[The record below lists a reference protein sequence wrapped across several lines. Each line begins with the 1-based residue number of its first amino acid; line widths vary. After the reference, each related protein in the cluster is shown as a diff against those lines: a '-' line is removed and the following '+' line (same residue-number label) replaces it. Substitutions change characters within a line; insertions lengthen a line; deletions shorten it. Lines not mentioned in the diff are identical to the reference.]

1 LLDEALDVAR
11 AELGRSPLLTPL
23 WNHLYAGPS
32 NDSPVVSIVQ
42 TDILVVADTLA
53 DFIERG
59 FATEV

>member
-1 LLDEALDVAR
+1 VAR

-32 NDSPVVSIVQ
+32 DDSPVVSIVQ

-59 FATEV
+59 PTIEV